1 MTLCFMVNK
10 NLSSKAISFS
20 KVIPWSFVQLS
31 FIGDWFVN
39 FLFPETDQIES
50 AFGISI
56 FLSVVIKPLSITY
69 PSLELRGARNFTF

>member
-1 MTLCFMVNK
+1 MVNK

-31 FIGDWFVN
+31 FIGDWSVN
-39 FLFPETDQIES
+39 FLFPEIDQIES

-56 FLSVVIKPLSITY
+56 FLSLVIKPLSII
-69 PSLELRGARNFTF
+69 